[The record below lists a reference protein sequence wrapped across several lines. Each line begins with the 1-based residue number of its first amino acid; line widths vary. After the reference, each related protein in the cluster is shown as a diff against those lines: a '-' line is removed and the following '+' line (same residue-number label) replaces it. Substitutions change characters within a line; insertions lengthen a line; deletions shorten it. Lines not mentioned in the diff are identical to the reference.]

1 MSHQQHMTGYLYSFK
16 VTLHQQKFLS
26 NNNNNNNYN
35 NYFFKL
41 VANDTSG
48 FPCGCSGLPQM
59 VNGRRRYWWILL
71 EWRWWY
77 HQSLSL
83 QHSQPVFGHSCLPW
97 PTLSQSLVTS
107 SKLGWAK
114 QKKIQ
119 RRKLD
124 NIELQFNFH
133 VDVMVS
139 IPYEQWQRRREMGRQ
154 RQSAICQT
162 NAWFKKDQRTD
173 DQLISFRLQAVRA
186 HIVNPLLAS
195 ARVKGDNPSVC
206 ESYRMSTCHRLSHES
221 HLGHRSATESQD
233 CIS

>member
-1 MSHQQHMTGYLYSFK
+1 MTP
-16 VTLHQQKFLS
+16 
-26 NNNNNNNYN
+26 
-35 NYFFKL
+35 
-41 VANDTSG
+41 G

-59 VNGRRRYWWILL
+59 VNGRRGYWWILL

-83 QHSQPVFGHSCLPW
+83 QHSQPVFGHSCRPW

-119 RRKLD
+119 GRKLD
-124 NIELQFNFH
+124 NTELQFNFH
-133 VDVMVS
+133 VDVTGFYSIWTVS
-139 IPYEQWQRRREMGRQ
+139 SNRTNGGGRRGGEQQ

-162 NAWFKKDQRTD
+162 NAWFRKDQRND
-173 DQLISFRLQAVRA
+173 DQLMSFRLQAVWA

-195 ARVKGDNPSVC
+195 ARVKGDNPSAC
-206 ESYRMSTCHRLSHES
+206 ESCRMSTCHRLSHEPWKS
-221 HLGHRSATESQD
+221 SGPQIIHWVTGLHQLKSKTFID
-233 CIS
+233 FVHI